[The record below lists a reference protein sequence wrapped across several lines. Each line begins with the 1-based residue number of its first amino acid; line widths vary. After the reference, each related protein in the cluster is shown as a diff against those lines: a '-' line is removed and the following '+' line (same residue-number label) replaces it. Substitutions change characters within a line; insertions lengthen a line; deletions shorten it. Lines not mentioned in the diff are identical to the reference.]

1 MATARRLIAAKAIRS
16 LQVDEFD
23 NSCDE
28 NEDITARSVIQVT
41 LENSNMSDCDS
52 DEPSDQP
59 ISENFNET
67 QSSINR
73 WDTLSSRT
81 GVS

>member
-1 MATARRLIAAKAIRS
+1 MATARRLIAAKAIRF

-41 LENSNMSDCDS
+41 LENSDMSDCDS

-73 WDTLSSRT
+73 LDTLSSRT